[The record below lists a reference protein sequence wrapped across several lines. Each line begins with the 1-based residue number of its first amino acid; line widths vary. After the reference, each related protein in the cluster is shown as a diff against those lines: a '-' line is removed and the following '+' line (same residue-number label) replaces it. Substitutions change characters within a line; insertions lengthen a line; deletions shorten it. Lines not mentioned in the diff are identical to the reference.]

1 MINRKNN
8 KTKRH
13 NLILVLL
20 IILAITGCSNDVTT
34 TESSA
39 EVITEVST
47 EEATTE
53 TATLAEVEAEK
64 KTVLTESEIKVIE
77 AELDLLFERI
87 LERLVKKTESHDV
100 QYELNQF
107 VKESNKEIEYLYF
120 GTASDDF
127 WISPETVMPENYN
140 FTERP
145 PYQNA
150 VSEGIYVPDGN
161 LDGMTGRVL
170 YTVTKAY
177 LVDGEIFGVVGIDFY
192 GE

>member
-1 MINRKNN
+1 MINHKNN
-8 KTKRH
+8 KIKRY
-13 NLILVLL
+13 NLILLL
-20 IILAITGCSNDVTT
+20 IVILAITGCSNDVTT
-34 TESSA
+34 TEPP
-39 EVITEVST
+39 TEVKT

-53 TATLAEVEAEK
+53 IATVAEAEADK
-64 KTVLTESEIKVIE
+64 KTVLTDPEIKAIE

-87 LERLVKKTESHDV
+87 LERQVKQTESHDV
-100 QYELNQF
+100 QIELNQF
-107 VKESNKEIEYLYF
+107 VTESDKDIEYLYF
-120 GTASDDF
+120 GTATNEF

-150 VSEGIYVPDGN
+150 ISEGIYVPDGN

>member
-8 KTKRH
+8 KIKRY
-13 NLILVLL
+13 NLILVII
-20 IILAITGCSNDVTT
+20 IILTITGCSNDVTT
-34 TESSA
+34 TEPP
-39 EVITEVST
+39 TEVTTEATT

-53 TATLAEVEAEK
+53 TATVAEVEAEE
-64 KTVLTESEIKVIE
+64 KTVLTDPEIKAIE

-87 LERLVKKTESHDV
+87 LERQVKKTESHDV
-100 QYELNQF
+100 QFELNQF
-107 VKESNKEIEYLYF
+107 VTESDKDIEYLYF
-120 GTASDDF
+120 GTATNEF

>member
-1 MINRKNN
+1 MVNHKNN

-13 NLILVLL
+13 NLILVII

-34 TESSA
+34 TEPPA
-39 EVITEVST
+39 ELTTEVSAV
-47 EEATTE
+47 ETTIE
-53 TATLAEVEAEK
+53 TTTVAEVEAEK
-64 KTVLTESEIKVIE
+64 KTVLTESEIKAIE
-77 AELDLLFERI
+77 IELDLLFERI
-87 LERLVKKTESHDV
+87 LERQVKKTESHDV

-107 VKESNKEIEYLYF
+107 VAESNKEIEYLYF
-120 GTASDDF
+120 GTANNDF
-127 WISPETVMPENYN
+127 WISPETVLPEDYN

-150 VSEGIYVPDGN
+150 VKEGIYVPEGN
-161 LDGMTGRVL
+161 LDGMSGRVL

-177 LVDGEIFGVVGIDFY
+177 LIDGEIFGVVGIDFY